1 MAASRRRKG
10 ILTVFLIGYLIILV
24 YFLFFSEG
32 FGRNLE
38 HREYHYNFIPFKEI
52 VRFVKY
58 RRILGFKAF
67 FVNVFGNIIA
77 FMPLGFLL
85 PGIRGHHIN
94 GFFVVLGCFS
104 FSLVVEVTQLVTK
117 HGCCDVD
124 DLILNTLGGLL
135 GYLAYLILHRIMNK
149 KERLGNYEKPKKARL

>member
-32 FGRNLE
+32 LGRNLE

-67 FVNVFGNIIA
+67 FINVFGNIIA
-77 FMPLGFLL
+77 FMPLGFLI
-85 PGIRGHHIN
+85 PEMRN
-94 GFFVVLGCFS
+94 QKTSVFFAVLACFS
-104 FSLVVEVTQLVTK
+104 VSLLVEVTQLVTK

-135 GYLAYLILHRIMNK
+135 GYIAYLILHRIMKK
-149 KERLGNYEKPKKARL
+149 KERLGKL